1 MRTRCQPPHPLK
13 TTFIFFQ
20 KKGQTAFSSFRSRPG
35 IEFYT
40 AEQVNDRDQRLY
52 RNIDYQTAD
61 YCIQQSKDE
70 GYDDRKIPSL
80 KKTISN

>member
-1 MRTRCQPPHPLK
+1 MEQTIL
-13 TTFIFFQ
+13 FSQ
-20 KKGQTAFSSFRSRPG
+20 KKGKTALTPFSSRPG